1 MKRPKA
7 ARSLCPLIMHIS
19 HLPETLTLWPSRSP
33 RTGPLGPDAVSLMAS
48 RPAGRGFASR
58 SDADN
63 GDQESRTSRSP
74 KVLVV
79 DDNAINRRVLA
90 GMVRAQGCEV
100 EMAGNGQ
107 DALDKLSACADY
119 QLIFMDCE
127 MPGMDG
133 FEATRQIRARW
144 GAQIPIVAASAYS
157 SDQDQKRC
165 LDCGMND
172 FMSKPLKRP
181 AVRGVL
187 EKWIP
192 GVFDQSAA

>member
-1 MKRPKA
+1 MPV
-7 ARSLCPLIMHIS
+7 
-19 HLPETLTLWPSRSP
+19 WPSEPAPPAPSHRMMGMQS
-33 RTGPLGPDAVSLMAS
+33 GGSPLGS
-48 RPAGRGFASR
+48 SR
-58 SDADN
+58 SGSDK
-63 GDQESRTSRSP
+63 ESSAGGGGPR
-74 KVLVV
+74 VLVV

-100 EMAGNGQ
+100 ETAGNGQ
-107 DALDKLSACADY
+107 DALDQIKSADDF

-133 FEATRQIRARW
+133 FEATRQIRAKY
-144 GAQIPIVAASAYS
+144 GKDLPIVAASAYS
-157 SDQDQKRC
+157 SDKDQERC
-165 LDCGMND
+165 RECGMND

-192 GVFDQSAA
+192 NAFGQGAA

>member
-1 MKRPKA
+1 
-7 ARSLCPLIMHIS
+7 
-19 HLPETLTLWPSRSP
+19 
-33 RTGPLGPDAVSLMAS
+33 MAS
-48 RPAGRGFASR
+48 GLGGRDFSSGSSRGGGDPAQRPNQTA
-58 SDADN
+58 
-63 GDQESRTSRSP
+63 

-107 DALDKLSACADY
+107 DAIDKLSVSADF

-133 FEATRQIRARW
+133 FEATRQIRSRW
-144 GAQIPIVAASAYS
+144 GASIPIVAASAYS
-157 SDQDQKRC
+157 SDQDQQRC

-192 GVFDQSAA
+192 GVFDQDAA

>member
-1 MKRPKA
+1 MQ
-7 ARSLCPLIMHIS
+7 
-19 HLPETLTLWPSRSP
+19 
-33 RTGPLGPDAVSLMAS
+33 LMAS
-48 RPAGRGFASR
+48 GRGGRGFSSR
-58 SDADN
+58 PEGRDEEQ
-63 GDQESRTSRSP
+63 DQPGPGAPR
-74 KVLVV
+74 VLVV

-100 EMAGNGQ
+100 DMAGNGQ
-107 DALDKLSACADY
+107 DAIDKLSGGASY

-144 GAQIPIVAASAYS
+144 GTQMPIVAASAYS
-157 SDQDQKRC
+157 SDQDQQRC

-192 GVFDQSAA
+192 GVFDRDAA